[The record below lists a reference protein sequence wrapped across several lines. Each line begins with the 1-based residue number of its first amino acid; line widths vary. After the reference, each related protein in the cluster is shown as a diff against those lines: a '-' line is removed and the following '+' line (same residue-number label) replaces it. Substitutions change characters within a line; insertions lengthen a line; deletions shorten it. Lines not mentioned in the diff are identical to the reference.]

1 MRRQLRK
8 FYSFTEQRDCR
19 SRVGESLLQQGGGVT
34 PAGGRC
40 SLLTFLAFGGSWW
53 SAKLID
59 FKRFWTIS
67 YRMLV
72 LTQRGVRDGYLT
84 LQGGE
89 ARSGNQPLDLQ
100 HSNHS
105 ASLPFSSVPSG
116 LQAQPPSSF
125 LSQSP
130 GSSRADPSCQM
141 KAAKRFYPI
150 PCAAAVSLAD
160 ALPRPYPGFLHK
172 HL

>member
-1 MRRQLRK
+1 M
-8 FYSFTEQRDCR
+8 
-19 SRVGESLLQQGGGVT
+19 
-34 PAGGRC
+34 
-40 SLLTFLAFGGSWW
+40 TFLAFGGSWW

-67 YRMLV
+67 YPMLV
-72 LTQRGVRDGYLT
+72 LTQRWVRDGYLT

-105 ASLPFSSVPSG
+105 ASLPFSSVPPG

-125 LSQSP
+125 LSQSS

-150 PCAAAVSLAD
+150 PCAAAGSTGGCPAPP
-160 ALPRPYPGFLHK
+160 LPWLPTQTSVRWNRILTK
-172 HL
+172 VV